1 MAQMQCCGTLEQ
13 GTLPFVCLNGRKFKR
28 SSISAITTYH

>member
-1 MAQMQCCGTLEQ
+1 MAQMQCCGNLEQ
-13 GTLPFVCLNGRKFKR
+13 GMLPFVCLNGRKFKR